1 MNNTIKALIFDLGNV
16 IVNLNMRDFYK
27 KILPVSD
34 NKEINIYKDLWEP
47 IEKFDKGL
55 FSKENFYWEAK
66 KRFQFQD
73 VGKEEFFN
81 MFNSIFD
88 SLNYKLLDFI
98 KKIKQDKKYNVFAL
112 SNTNPLHVEF
122 LAKNIIDFREHFNQ
136 VFYSY
141 ELGMIKPDPKI
152 FLYVLEHINYKPSEC
167 IFIDDNRKNVKV
179 AEQIGMI
186 GILFRNETK
195 FIEEI
200 KEVLSI
206 IKINKK

>member
-1 MNNTIKALIFDLGNV
+1 MNNNIRALIFDLGNV
-16 IVNLNMRDFYK
+16 IININMRDFYK

-34 NKEINIYKDLWEP
+34 NKEIDIYKDLWEP
-47 IEKFDKGL
+47 IEKLDKGL
-55 FSKENFYWEAK
+55 FSKDDFYQESK

-73 VGKEEFFN
+73 VSKEKFFH
-81 MFNSIFD
+81 MFNSIFN

-98 KKIKQDKKYNVFAL
+98 KRLKQDKKFKVFAL

-122 LAKNIIDFREHFNQ
+122 LANNIINFREHFDQ

-152 FLYVLEHINYKPSEC
+152 FLYLLEHINYEPSEC

-186 GILFRNETK
+186 GIQFRNETK
-195 FIEEI
+195 FLEEI
-200 KEVLSI
+200 NDLLSI
-206 IKINKK
+206 S

>member
-1 MNNTIKALIFDLGNV
+1 MRNNFKALIFDLGNV
-16 IVNLNMRDFYK
+16 IVNLNMRKFYK
-27 KILPVSD
+27 KILPKSD
-34 NKEINIYKDLWEP
+34 NKQINIYKDLWEP
-47 IEKFDKGL
+47 IEKLDKGL
-55 FSKENFYWEAK
+55 FSKEEFYQEAK

-98 KKIKQDKKYNVFAL
+98 KKLKQDKMYKVFAL

-122 LAKNIIDFREHFNQ
+122 LAKNIIDFRDYFNQ

-152 FLYVLEHINYKPSEC
+152 FLHVLEYINYKPSEC

-186 GILFRNETK
+186 GIQFRNETK
-195 FIEEI
+195 FLEEI
-200 KEVLSI
+200 NDLLNIS
-206 IKINKK
+206 

>member
-1 MNNTIKALIFDLGNV
+1 MRNNIKALIFDLGNV
-16 IVNLNMRDFYK
+16 IVNLNMRKFYK
-27 KILPVSD
+27 KILPKSD
-34 NKEINIYKDLWEP
+34 NKQINIYKDLWEP
-47 IEKFDKGL
+47 IEKLDKGL
-55 FSKENFYWEAK
+55 FSKEEFYQEAK

-73 VGKEEFFN
+73 VGNKEFFH

-98 KKIKQDKKYNVFAL
+98 KKLKQDKMYKVFAL
-112 SNTNPLHVEF
+112 SNTNPLHIEF
-122 LAKNIIDFREHFNQ
+122 LAKNIIDFQDYFNQ

-152 FLYVLEHINYKPSEC
+152 FLLVLEHINYKPSEC

-186 GILFRNETK
+186 GIQFRNETK
-195 FIEEI
+195 FLEEI
-200 KEVLSI
+200 NDLLNIS
-206 IKINKK
+206 

>member
-55 FSKENFYWEAK
+55 FSKEDFYWEAK

-152 FLYVLEHINYKPSEC
+152 FLYILEHINYKPSEC

-195 FIEEI
+195 FLEEI

>member
-1 MNNTIKALIFDLGNV
+1 MRNNIKALIFDLGNV
-16 IVNLNMRDFYK
+16 IVNLNMRKFYK

-47 IEKFDKGL
+47 IEKLDKGL
-55 FSKENFYWEAK
+55 FSKEEFYQEAK
-66 KRFQFQD
+66 KRFKFQD

-98 KKIKQDKKYNVFAL
+98 KKLKQDKMYKVFAL

-122 LAKNIIDFREHFNQ
+122 LAKNIIDFRDYFNQ

-152 FLYVLEHINYKPSEC
+152 FLHILEHINYKPSEC

-186 GILFRNETK
+186 GIQFRNETK
-195 FIEEI
+195 FLEEI
-200 KEVLSI
+200 NDLLNIS
-206 IKINKK
+206 

>member
-1 MNNTIKALIFDLGNV
+1 MTNTIKALIFDLGNV

-55 FSKENFYWEAK
+55 FSKENFYIEAK
-66 KRFQFQD
+66 KRFRFQD

-98 KKIKQDKKYNVFAL
+98 KKIKQDKKYKVFAL

-141 ELGMIKPDPKI
+141 ELGMIKPDLKI

-179 AEQIGMI
+179 AEQIGMV
-186 GILFRNETK
+186 GIQFRNETK
-195 FIEEI
+195 ILEEI

-206 IKINKK
+206 N

>member
-1 MNNTIKALIFDLGNV
+1 MTNTIKALIFDLGNV

-55 FSKENFYWEAK
+55 FSKEDFYIEAK

-73 VGKEEFFN
+73 VDKEEFFN

-88 SLNYKLLDFI
+88 SLNDKLLDFI
-98 KKIKQDKKYNVFAL
+98 KKIKQDKKYKVFAL

-152 FLYVLEHINYKPSEC
+152 FLQVLEHINYKPSEC

-186 GILFRNETK
+186 GIQFRNETK
-195 FIEEI
+195 ILEEI

-206 IKINKK
+206 N

>member
-1 MNNTIKALIFDLGNV
+1 MRNNIKALIFDLGNV
-16 IVNLNMRDFYK
+16 IVNLNMRKFYK
-27 KILPVSD
+27 KILPKSD

-47 IEKFDKGL
+47 IEKLDKGL
-55 FSKENFYWEAK
+55 FSKEEFYQEAK

-98 KKIKQDKKYNVFAL
+98 KKLKQDKMYKIFAL
-112 SNTNPLHVEF
+112 SNTNPLHIEF
-122 LAKNIIDFREHFNQ
+122 LAKNIIDFRDYFNQ

-152 FLYVLEHINYKPSEC
+152 FLHVLEHINYKPSEC

-186 GILFRNETK
+186 GIQFRNETK
-195 FIEEI
+195 FLEEI
-200 KEVLSI
+200 NDLLNIS
-206 IKINKK
+206 